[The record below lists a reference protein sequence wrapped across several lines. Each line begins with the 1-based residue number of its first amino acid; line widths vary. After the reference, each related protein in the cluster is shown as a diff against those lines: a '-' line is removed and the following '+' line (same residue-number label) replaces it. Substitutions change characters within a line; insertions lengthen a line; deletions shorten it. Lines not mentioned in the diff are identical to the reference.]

1 MSDKMNVK
9 KHIITS
15 LVLFLLTATAFVFL
29 LHFSHNAQS
38 RFPDIAQVN
47 YNMRSGVDP
56 ASVEVINKLSQRLSS
71 KSMSFTSEA
80 EVTKIKDADVMP
92 VYTTHSLLDLYKWD
106 LSGESFT
113 EDDVSTGVKKAIISD
128 TLALKLYFNTD
139 VVGKELIINGESFIV
154 SGVYENSTKLIDEL
168 SKDGKERVYIPY
180 TCADSPET
188 LPIHTIVY
196 DTKSSSAPIIEQMNL
211 PQYHFTDFSE
221 KSKVIETFEHIAF
234 FVMFLGLCVVMIYL
248 WFKLCKRFLANIREN
263 LKENYFFKSLLSVPL
278 KYVLLIVVGV
288 GIPALLLII
297 FLNSDFSIYIVAK
310 YIPYDNLFDIE
321 HYINCI
327 IDNAHYMNNL
337 SLIGDAYLPNLY
349 ENSFSVVAWLTLIF
363 TLLFTMLIA
372 SVFYLVTKVAKI
384 YINISDCL

>member
-1 MSDKMNVK
+1 MNVK

-15 LVLFLLTATAFVFL
+15 ILLLVLTATSFVFL
-29 LHFSHNAQS
+29 LNFLNNAESQ
-38 RFPDIAQVN
+38 FPEIAQVN
-47 YNMRSGVDP
+47 YNMSSGEAP

-80 EVTKIKDADVMP
+80 EVTKVKDVDVLP
-92 VYTTHSLLDLYKWD
+92 VYTTHSMLDLYDWN

-113 EDDVSTGVKKAIISD
+113 EDDVTKGVKKAIISD

-139 VVGKELIINGESFIV
+139 VIGKEFIINGEDYIV
-154 SGVYENSTKLIDEL
+154 SGVYENSTKLINKL
-168 SKDGKERVYIPY
+168 SKDGKERIYIPY

-211 PQYHFTDFSE
+211 PQYHFTDLSE

-234 FVMFLGLCVVMIYL
+234 FIMFMGLCVVMIYL
-248 WFKLCKRFLANIREN
+248 WFKLCKRFLTDIRDN
-263 LKENYFFKSLLSVPL
+263 LKEHYFFKSLLSVPL
-278 KYVLLIVVGV
+278 KYALLTVVGV
-288 GIPALLLII
+288 GIPALLLLI
-297 FLNSDFSIYIVAK
+297 FLKSDFSIYIVAK

-327 IDNAHYMNNL
+327 VDNAHYMNNL
-337 SLIGDAYLPNLY
+337 SLIGDTYLPNLY
-349 ENSFSVVAWLTLIF
+349 ENSFSVVAWLTLLF
-363 TLLFTMLIA
+363 FVLFVLLVA
-372 SVFYLVTKVAKI
+372 NVFYIEKKLIKSCALKH
-384 YINISDCL
+384 YNGKF

>member
-1 MSDKMNVK
+1 MMNVK

-15 LVLFLLTATAFVFL
+15 ILLLVLTATAFVFL
-29 LHFSHNAQS
+29 LNFLNNAESQ
-38 RFPDIAQVN
+38 FPEIAQVN
-47 YNMRSGVDP
+47 YNMSSGEAP

-80 EVTKIKDADVMP
+80 DAIRIKDIDVLP
-92 VYTTHSLLDLYKWD
+92 VYTTHSLLDLYESE
-106 LSGESFT
+106 LIGESFT
-113 EDDVSTGVKKAIISD
+113 EDDVSTDAKKIIISD

-139 VVGKELIINGESFIV
+139 VIGKEFIINGESFIV
-154 SGVYENSTKLIDEL
+154 SGVYENSAKLINKL
-168 SKDGKERVYIPY
+168 SKDGKERIYIPY

-234 FVMFLGLCVVMIYL
+234 FIMFMGLCVVMIYL
-248 WFKLCKRFLANIREN
+248 WFKLCKRFLTDIREN
-263 LKENYFFKSLLSVPL
+263 LKENYFFKSLLTVPL
-278 KYVLLIVVGV
+278 KYALLMVVGV
-288 GIPALLLII
+288 GIPALLLLI
-297 FLNSDFSIYIVAK
+297 FLKSDFSIYIVAK

-337 SLIGDAYLPNLY
+337 SLVGDTYLPNLY
-349 ENSFSVVAWLTLIF
+349 ANSFSVITWLTVLF
-363 TLLFTMLIA
+363 SMLFLLLVA
-372 SVFYLVTKVAKI
+372 NVFYIENRVLKK
-384 YINISDCL
+384 YSS

>member
-1 MSDKMNVK
+1 MNVK

-15 LVLFLLTATAFVFL
+15 SLLLVLTATAFVFL
-29 LHFSHNAQS
+29 LVFSDNAESQ
-38 RFPDIAQVN
+38 FPEIAQVN
-47 YNMRSGVDP
+47 YNMSSGEAP

-80 EVTKIKDADVMP
+80 DAIKIKDIDVLP
-92 VYTTHSLLDLYKWD
+92 VYTTHSLLDLYESE
-106 LSGESFT
+106 LIGESFT
-113 EDDVSTGVKKAIISD
+113 EDDVSTGAKKIIISD

-139 VVGKELIINGESFIV
+139 VIGKEFIINGESFIV
-154 SGVYENSTKLIDEL
+154 SGVYENSAKLINKL
-168 SKDGKERVYIPY
+168 SKDGKERIYIPY

-234 FVMFLGLCVVMIYL
+234 FIMFMGLCVVMIYL
-248 WFKLCKRFLANIREN
+248 WFKLCKRFLGDIREN
-263 LKENYFFKSLLSVPL
+263 LKEQYFFKSLLSVPL
-278 KYVLLIVVGV
+278 KYALLMVVGV
-288 GIPALLLII
+288 GIPALLLLI
-297 FLNSDFSIYIVAK
+297 FLKSDFSIYIVAK

-337 SLIGDAYLPNLY
+337 SLVGDTYLPNLY
-349 ENSFSVVAWLTLIF
+349 ANSFSVVAWLTVIF
-363 TLLFTMLIA
+363 FVLFVMFAIN
-372 SVFYLVTKVAKI
+372 VFYIEKKLIKSCALEHCNGK
-384 YINISDCL
+384 S

>member
-1 MSDKMNVK
+1 MNVK

-15 LVLFLLTATAFVFL
+15 ILLLVLTATAFVFL
-29 LHFSHNAQS
+29 LNFLNNAESQ
-38 RFPDIAQVN
+38 FPEIAQVN
-47 YNMRSGVDP
+47 YNMSSGEAP

-80 EVTKIKDADVMP
+80 DAIRIKDIDVLP
-92 VYTTHSLLDLYKWD
+92 VYTTHSLLDLYESE
-106 LSGESFT
+106 LIGESFT
-113 EDDVSTGVKKAIISD
+113 EDDVSTDAKKIIISD

-139 VVGKELIINGESFIV
+139 VIGKEFIINGESFIV
-154 SGVYENSTKLIDEL
+154 SGVYENSAKLINKL
-168 SKDGKERVYIPY
+168 SKDGKERIYIPY

-234 FVMFLGLCVVMIYL
+234 FIMFMGLCVVMIYL
-248 WFKLCKRFLANIREN
+248 WFKLCKRFLTDIREN
-263 LKENYFFKSLLSVPL
+263 LKENYFFKSLLTVPL
-278 KYVLLIVVGV
+278 KYALLMVVGV
-288 GIPALLLII
+288 GIPALLLLI
-297 FLNSDFSIYIVAK
+297 FLKSDFSIYIVAK

-337 SLIGDAYLPNLY
+337 SLVGDTYLPNLY
-349 ENSFSVVAWLTLIF
+349 ANSFSVITWLTVLF
-363 TLLFTMLIA
+363 SMLFLLLVA
-372 SVFYLVTKVAKI
+372 NVFYIENRVLKK
-384 YINISDCL
+384 YSS